1 MTKPVVS
8 DDLDVWEDRLEHQI
22 ASDILVPET
31 GGRAIVR
38 ARKGQGLFKERVSE
52 IETKCRITAAQNPIH
67 LIASHWLACLIW
79 PLINSRMFASR

>member
-31 GGRAIVR
+31 EDGQSL
-38 ARKGQGLFKERVSE
+38 GQGKDR
-52 IETKCRITAAQNPIH
+52 
-67 LIASHWLACLIW
+67 AC
-79 PLINSRMFASR
+79 SRNV